1 MDRDKILLTP
11 GPLTTTLRT
20 KLAMLKDWGSW
31 DADFNAVTSSV
42 RKSLLAIL
50 HGEDSHVVVPLQG
63 SGTFSVEASVA
74 TVVPH
79 DGHVLVLDNGAYC
92 KRAARLT
99 SLMGRRCTV
108 MPFDE
113 SQPVSASALE
123 DKLQSDPSVS
133 HVILIHCE
141 TGAGVLN
148 PLQAVAD
155 VCEQHG
161 KGLIVD
167 AMSSFAALEI
177 DARKTRFDA
186 LVAASGKCLEGVP
199 GMGFVFLRKAILEA
213 CAGRSQSLAMDLY
226 DQYQYMEKTTQ
237 WRFTPPTHVVVA
249 LHEAIAQFEAEGGQ
263 PARLA
268 RYTRNCETLVRGMAK
283 LGFKPF
289 LDPAVQAPIIVT
301 FHAPADARYDF
312 KTFYAAARARGFVL
326 YPGKLT
332 TVETFRVG
340 CIGAIGPDEM
350 AQAVPAVAL
359 TLQAMGITSG
369 APDHGRPAR
378 WPQLTRLLNGCRMH
392 VHPFWSQYG
401 QYFHQRCA

>member
-31 DADFNAVTSSV
+31 DADFNAVTASV
-42 RKSLLAIL
+42 RESLLAIV
-50 HGEDSHVVVPLQG
+50 HGADSHVLVPLQG
-63 SGTFSVEASVA
+63 SGTFSVEAAVA
-74 TVVPH
+74 TVVPR

-92 KRAARLT
+92 KRAAKLT
-99 SLMGRRCTV
+99 SLMGRRCTL

-113 SQPVSASALE
+113 AQQVSASALD
-123 DKLQSDPSVS
+123 DKLKADPSIT
-133 HVILIHCE
+133 HVVLIHCE

-155 VCEQHG
+155 VCQRHD

-167 AMSSFAALEI
+167 AMSSFAAIEI

-199 GMGFVFLRKAILEA
+199 GMGFVFIRRAILDA

-226 DQYQYMEKTTQ
+226 DQYVYMEKTTQ

-268 RYTRNCETLVRGMAK
+268 RYTRNYETLIRGMTR
-283 LGFKPF
+283 LGFRPF
-289 LDPAVQAPIIVT
+289 LDPAIQAPIIVT
-301 FHAPADARYDF
+301 FHAPDHPKYDF
-312 KTFYAAARARGFVL
+312 KTFYAAARARGFLL

-350 AQAVPAVAL
+350 EQAVHAVELAL
-359 TLQAMGITSG
+359 RDMGIAST
-369 APDHGRPAR
+369 
-378 WPQLTRLLNGCRMH
+378 
-392 VHPFWSQYG
+392 
-401 QYFHQRCA
+401 

>member
-31 DADFNAVTSSV
+31 DADFNAVTASV
-42 RKSLLAIL
+42 RRSLLAIL
-50 HGEDSHVVVPLQG
+50 HGQDSHVVVPLQG
-63 SGTFSVEASVA
+63 SGTFSVEAAVA
-74 TVVPH
+74 TLVPH

-99 SLMGRRCTV
+99 TLMGRRCTV
-108 MPFDE
+108 LGFDE
-113 SQPVSASALE
+113 AAQVDPAVLAQQ
-123 DKLQSDPSVS
+123 LQNDPSIT
-133 HVILIHCE
+133 HVVLIHCE

-155 VCEQHG
+155 VCAAHD

-167 AMSSFAALEI
+167 AMSSFGAIEI

-199 GMGFVFLRKAILEA
+199 GMGFVFIRKAVLEA
-213 CAGRSQSLAMDLY
+213 CAGRSQSLAMDLH
-226 DQYQYMEKTTQ
+226 DQYVYMEKTTQ

-249 LHEAIAQFEAEGGQ
+249 LHEAIAQFELEGGQ

-268 RYTRNCETLVRGMAK
+268 RYTANYQTLISGMAG

-289 LDPAVQAPIIVT
+289 LDPAIQAPIIVT
-301 FHAPADARYDF
+301 FHAPADPRYEF
-312 KTFYAAARARGFVL
+312 KTFYAAARARGFIL

-332 TVETFRVG
+332 QLETFRVG
-340 CIGAIGPDEM
+340 CIGAIASHEIE
-350 AQAVPAVAL
+350 QAVHAMSLAL
-359 TLQAMGITSG
+359 QDMRIASG
-369 APDHGRPAR
+369 APA
-378 WPQLTRLLNGCRMH
+378 
-392 VHPFWSQYG
+392 
-401 QYFHQRCA
+401 

>member
-20 KLAMLKDWGSW
+20 KLAMLRDWGSW
-31 DADFNAVTSSV
+31 DADFNAVTASV

-50 HGEDSHVVVPLQG
+50 HGQDTHVVVPLQG
-63 SGTFSVEASVA
+63 SGTFSVEAAVA
-74 TVVPH
+74 TIVPR

-99 SLMGRRCTV
+99 NLMGRRCTV
-108 MPFDE
+108 LDFDE
-113 SQPVSASALE
+113 ARPVDPVVL
-123 DKLQSDPSVS
+123 DQKLKADPSIT
-133 HVILIHCE
+133 HVIMIHCE

-148 PLQAVAD
+148 PLQPVAD
-155 VCEQHG
+155 ICAAHD

-167 AMSSFAALEI
+167 AMSSFGALDI
-177 DARKTRFDA
+177 DARSMRFDA
-186 LVAASGKCLEGVP
+186 LIAASGKCLEGVP
-199 GMGFVFLRKAILEA
+199 GMGFVFIRKAILDA
-213 CAGRSQSLAMDLY
+213 CAGQSQSLAMDLY
-226 DQYQYMEKTTQ
+226 DQYVYMEKTTQ

-249 LHEAIAQFEAEGGQ
+249 LHEAIAQFESEGGQ

-268 RYTRNCETLVRGMAK
+268 RYTLNYQTLIAGMAK

-301 FHAPADARYDF
+301 FHAPADPRYDF
-312 KTFYAAARARGFVL
+312 KTFYSAARARGFIL

-332 TVETFRVG
+332 QIETFRVG

-350 AQAVPAVAL
+350 EQAVHAMGLAL
-359 TLQAMGITSG
+359 QDVGITSA
-369 APDHGRPAR
+369 APA
-378 WPQLTRLLNGCRMH
+378 
-392 VHPFWSQYG
+392 
-401 QYFHQRCA
+401 